1 MDNAQGKKIY
11 YGIVLDNA
19 QLRQDAEQSKNIF
32 RGIGDAS
39 TASASRIDSAY
50 KSVSGTL
57 MKLGA
62 AVSAVEL
69 AKGIYN
75 FADRFERSMAE
86 VTTISETVTNDL
98 GKFKQEIIEMSTEI
112 PVPADEAAKALYQI
126 VSAGHDGAA
135 GLEVLRVSA
144 KAAVGGVTETVTAA
158 DAITSILNAY
168 KKGAGEAENISDQL
182 FTTVRLG
189 KTTMGELG
197 HSISQA
203 IPIAA
208 SFGIE
213 SEQVLAAIATLT
225 KSGTPTAQA
234 VTQVRA
240 AVKAASEQ
248 LGDGYFK
255 THTFQ
260 QGLQEIAKKAG
271 GSEAKLRALVPEIE
285 AMNGILGLTGINA
298 KTAASDLE
306 ELMNSA
312 GATEAAFQKMA
323 SETSSQLTILKN
335 NVLAEF
341 SELGESMVEN
351 VGKVA
356 AALNEA
362 FDTGKIDEMLSV
374 LGTLIAMYGTY
385 KATLIATAAI
395 RESVETVKHT
405 EEAAELYKLLAAEQ
419 QAQISK
425 KGLAKTSAEYYA
437 MVKAETAASVQAA
450 QSALT
455 KARADVTA
463 SNQAVAARRAEYIA
477 AKQLEAQ
484 RLTELT
490 AISTTGTAKQTE
502 AAQRKLAA
510 AETQRESAAIAFQS
524 ATRDFN
530 TKKTAV
536 ETAAR
541 TANTTATAVNTAAQT
556 ANATATGFLTVAK
569 TRLAAVAA
577 RLNAVIMANPYA
589 LAAAAA
595 VAFGYGLYKLITY
608 QTEAE
613 KAQKRFNE
621 ATEEFEKSSTSE
633 IAVLNIMFSR
643 LNKAKEGTDEYRAAK
658 EAIQKKYGDY
668 LSKMG
673 DEVRLLKDTTL
684 AQKELTTAILETARA
699 RAQEKFIQQE
709 SDAASEKQVAALR
722 QIREKLIKEKG
733 ENVGEAIYGQ
743 IKSMLV
749 AYQNDPQDRDGK
761 KYTEYV
767 KLLREN
773 GLGDDIGYGRLFT
786 SAYGEYVNSVQ
797 RLLKAQQDAD
807 AYFGAPQSNEEDQT
821 TFDATTTSLQQLMTR
836 LPKVREELAAL
847 KNAEKPDAAAIAAKE
862 QEIKQIKDQTE
873 ARERELSVIKDVKAQ
888 IEALQKQQLDYGKDD
903 EEYKSLEARIKYLK
917 TKLPLTDGQ
926 IGKTVSR
933 QSKYDEQI
941 RQEAIQ
947 RQRAEEDLEFS
958 VQQARIDAMKD
969 GIDKVLAQN
978 ELNHKRELS
987 DIERQKQDLLKAIQ
1001 DQERTIWEAKNPD
1014 WEKKGLKFTP
1024 KTTELPQDVT
1034 ELFMAMT
1041 TASNAKSVKTNQQ
1054 ALDDMLADFLTYE
1067 QSRTKITEEYE
1078 KKRKALYEA
1087 DGKTLKKG
1095 VTQGNVDELNRNETE
1110 ALTAVDEQFAQREET
1125 YQAWMNAIGNMTLR
1139 QLQQILQQAEQELE
1153 ALEKSGTADDK
1164 QLSVARSKVTA
1175 ARKKVKQANAENEV
1189 SPGKRSIKEWED
1201 LYKTLQEAEREF
1213 ESIGDAVGGAAG
1225 EIIGTAGTVLTSTL
1239 SMINGIVTLTTA
1251 STTGMQTAALASATA
1266 IQTVEKASVILTII
1280 SAALS
1285 IATAIIGLFNNDEK
1299 YQEEIEKLQ
1308 GRIDQLQWEL
1318 DNADVVRLQNNT
1330 ENALGRVKRIYNE
1343 TAQEVLS
1350 LHATTNRYASM
1361 MYQFF
1366 GQAIYKSE
1374 ILRKSTE
1381 KLAVE
1386 YANIKYSADKALGSA
1401 KYDEAKDKLRNIAE
1415 QQLLIQEQIKKEDAK
1430 KKTDHGKIVDW
1441 ERQIQE
1447 LGAEAVAII
1456 NDLVEDII
1464 GGSAADIAKELGDA
1478 FIDAFQAGE
1487 DAAEAW
1493 RDKVNEVVADVIRR
1507 MLIQRFLEEPLGDV
1521 FDKYKEKWFKEGNF
1535 AGIDEII
1542 ASMGGFASDLN
1553 SVGDDFKEIWD
1564 NLPDSVKNMFT
1575 ITGDATREA
1584 SEKGIATA
1592 SQESVD
1598 ELNGRATAMQ
1608 GHTYSIMESAKLLVA
1623 NSSLI
1628 LMHLAGIETNTKQL
1642 ARLEHIESDMSSI
1655 KSTVSDMALKGL
1667 KMKK

>member
-50 KSVSGTL
+50 KSVSGSL

-86 VTTISETVTNDL
+86 VTTISETVTNNL
-98 GKFKQEIIEMSTEI
+98 GKCKQEIIEMSTEI

-260 QGLQEIAKKAG
+260 QGLQEIANKAG

-298 KTAASDLE
+298 QTAASDLD

-312 GATEAAFQKMA
+312 GATETAFQKMVK
-323 SETSSQLTILKN
+323 ETGAQLTLLKN
-335 NVLAEF
+335 NALAEF

-362 FDTGKIDEMLSV
+362 FDTGKIDKLLSV
-374 LGTLIAMYGTY
+374 LGSLIAMYGTY
-385 KATLIATAAI
+385 KATLIAISAI
-395 RESVETVKHT
+395 ERV
-405 EEAAELYKLLAAEQ
+405 ALLAKQVREYVQMAR
-419 QAQISK
+419 AL
-425 KGLAKTSAEYYA
+425 GLA
-437 MVKAETAASVQAA
+437 TANQIAFNRAS
-450 QSALT
+450 LMNPY
-455 KARADVTA
+455 TA
-463 SNQAVAARRAEYIA
+463 IAGAIA
-477 AKQLEAQ
+477 AVVGGLVLYSMRTTDAERASKALGI
-484 RLTELT
+484 
-490 AISTTGTAKQTE
+490 AIDE
-502 AAQRKLAA
+502 
-510 AETQRESAAIAFQS
+510 ET
-524 ATRDFN
+524 
-530 TKKTAV
+530 
-536 ETAAR
+536 
-541 TANTTATAVNTAAQT
+541 
-556 ANATATGFLTVAK
+556 
-569 TRLAAVAA
+569 
-577 RLNAVIMANPYA
+577 
-589 LAAAAA
+589 
-595 VAFGYGLYKLITY
+595 
-608 QTEAE
+608 
-613 KAQKRFNE
+613 
-621 ATEEFEKSSTSE
+621 
-633 IAVLNIMFSR
+633 SR
-643 LNKAKEGTDEYRAAK
+643 LDKAYEAINKAKEGSEERKVAIDNFNRDYGRYLDNLLSEKSAIDEVAAAYDKAKTAVVDYAIEKARESYMSEPMADAEKAKSGLRNSASKWIDKLGDAGKSGAFMADIDELIRRIEGGEVFSEGAMYQVLEKAFAKQAGFKDNSYHGVKTKEFALEFQREAENLQTAAK
-658 EAIQKKYGDY
+658 EFKAFSEAYREATVTTVTQTETSTSEIKTYAGQVKETAETIKRLRSELADLRAGKGDVPDPAAAIIAK
-668 LSKMG
+668 
-673 DEVRLLKDTTL
+673 E
-684 AQKELTTAILETARA
+684 KELKEARA
-699 RAQEKFIQQE
+699 RYKTLLDGDSDE
-709 SDAASEKQVAALR
+709 S
-722 QIREKLIKEKG
+722 
-733 ENVGEAIYGQ
+733 
-743 IKSMLV
+743 
-749 AYQNDPQDRDGK
+749 
-761 KYTEYV
+761 
-767 KLLREN
+767 
-773 GLGDDIGYGRLFT
+773 
-786 SAYGEYVNSVQ
+786 
-797 RLLKAQQDAD
+797 
-807 AYFGAPQSNEEDQT
+807 
-821 TFDATTTSLQQLMTR
+821 
-836 LPKVREELAAL
+836 
-847 KNAEKPDAAAIAAKE
+847 
-862 QEIKQIKDQTE
+862 
-873 ARERELSVIKDVKAQ
+873 
-888 IEALQKQQLDYGKDD
+888 
-903 EEYKSLEARIKYLK
+903 
-917 TKLPLTDGQ
+917 
-926 IGKTVSR
+926 GKTIVR

-941 RQEAIQ
+941 HQEAIQ

-978 ELNHKRELS
+978 ELNHKRELL

-1014 WEKKGLKFTP
+1014 WEKNGLRFTP
-1024 KTTELPQDVT
+1024 KTTELPQDVI
-1034 ELFMAMT
+1034 ELFTAMT

-1067 QSRTKITEEYE
+1067 QSRTKITEEYD

-1110 ALTAVDEQFAQREET
+1110 ALNAVDEQFAQREET
-1125 YQAWMNAIGNMTLR
+1125 YQAWMNAIGNMTLQ
-1139 QLQQILQQAEQELE
+1139 QLQQILQQAEQELA
-1153 ALEKSGTADDK
+1153 ALEKLGSADDK
-1164 QLSVARSKVTA
+1164 QLSVARAKVTTA
-1175 ARKKVKQANAENEV
+1175 SKKVKQANAENEV

-1213 ESIGDAVGGAAG
+1213 ESIGDTVDGVAG
-1225 EIIGTAGTVLTSTL
+1225 EIIGTAGTIMASSL
-1239 SMINGIVTLTTA
+1239 SMISSIAQLANWTVISTQMTA
-1251 STTGMQTAALASATA
+1251 QGASKA

-1280 SAALS
+1280 SAAMS

-1330 ENALGRVKRIYNE
+1330 ENALGRVKRIYAE
-1343 TAQEVLS
+1343 TTQEVLK
-1350 LHATTNRYASM
+1350 LHASTNRYASM

-1386 YANIKYSADKALGSA
+1386 YANIKYSADKALGSV

-1456 NDLVEDII
+1456 NELVEDII

-1507 MLIQRFLEEPLGDV
+1507 MLVQRFLEEPLGDV
-1521 FDKYKEKWFKEGNF
+1521 FDKYKEKWFKDGNF

-1584 SEKGIATA
+1584 SEKGIASA

-1623 NSSLI
+1623 NCSLI

-1642 ARLEHIESDMSSI
+1642 ARLEHIESDIASV
-1655 KSTVSDMALKGL
+1655 KSTVSDIALKGL

>member
-86 VTTISETVTNDL
+86 VTTISETVTNNL

-260 QGLQEIAKKAG
+260 QGLQEIATKAG

-285 AMNGILGLTGINA
+285 ALNGILGLTGINA
-298 KTAASDLE
+298 QTAASDLD

-312 GATEAAFQKMA
+312 GATETAFQKMVR
-323 SETSSQLTILKN
+323 ETSYQLTILKN
-335 NVLAEF
+335 NALAEF

-362 FDTGKIDEMLSV
+362 FDTGKIDKLLSV
-374 LGTLIAMYGTY
+374 LGSLIAMYGTY
-385 KATLIATAAI
+385 KATLIAISAI
-395 RESVETVKHT
+395 ERV
-405 EEAAELYKLLAAEQ
+405 ALLAKQVRKYVQMAR
-419 QAQISK
+419 AL
-425 KGLAKTSAEYYA
+425 GLARANQIAFNRAALMNPY
-437 MVKAETAASVQAA
+437 TAIAGA
-450 QSALT
+450 
-455 KARADVTA
+455 
-463 SNQAVAARRAEYIA
+463 IA
-477 AKQLEAQ
+477 AVVGGLVLYSTRTSDAERASKSLG
-484 RLTELT
+484 T
-490 AISTTGTAKQTE
+490 AIDE
-502 AAQRKLAA
+502 
-510 AETQRESAAIAFQS
+510 ET
-524 ATRDFN
+524 
-530 TKKTAV
+530 
-536 ETAAR
+536 
-541 TANTTATAVNTAAQT
+541 
-556 ANATATGFLTVAK
+556 
-569 TRLAAVAA
+569 
-577 RLNAVIMANPYA
+577 
-589 LAAAAA
+589 
-595 VAFGYGLYKLITY
+595 
-608 QTEAE
+608 
-613 KAQKRFNE
+613 
-621 ATEEFEKSSTSE
+621 
-633 IAVLNIMFSR
+633 SR
-643 LNKAKEGTDEYRAAK
+643 LDKAYDAIHKAKEGTEERKTAIDNFNRDYGGYLDNLLTEKSALEEVAAAYDKAKTAVVDYAIEKARESYMSEPIADAEKAKSGLRNSASKWIDKLGDAGKSGAFIANIDELIRRIEDGEVFSEGAIYQTLENAFTKQAGFKDNSFHGVKAKEFALEFQREARNLQTAAK
-658 EAIQKKYGDY
+658 EFEAFSEAYRNATETTVSQTETTTTKVKTYADQVRETAETIKRLRGELADLRAGKGNYPDPAAAIIAK
-668 LSKMG
+668 
-673 DEVRLLKDTTL
+673 E
-684 AQKELTTAILETARA
+684 KELQEARA
-699 RAQEKFIQQE
+699 RYKTLLYGDSEE
-709 SDAASEKQVAALR
+709 S
-722 QIREKLIKEKG
+722 
-733 ENVGEAIYGQ
+733 
-743 IKSMLV
+743 
-749 AYQNDPQDRDGK
+749 
-761 KYTEYV
+761 
-767 KLLREN
+767 
-773 GLGDDIGYGRLFT
+773 
-786 SAYGEYVNSVQ
+786 
-797 RLLKAQQDAD
+797 
-807 AYFGAPQSNEEDQT
+807 
-821 TFDATTTSLQQLMTR
+821 
-836 LPKVREELAAL
+836 
-847 KNAEKPDAAAIAAKE
+847 
-862 QEIKQIKDQTE
+862 
-873 ARERELSVIKDVKAQ
+873 
-888 IEALQKQQLDYGKDD
+888 
-903 EEYKSLEARIKYLK
+903 
-917 TKLPLTDGQ
+917 
-926 IGKTVSR
+926 GKTFVR
-933 QSKYDEQI
+933 QSRYDEQI

-958 VQQARIDAMKD
+958 VQQARIDAMQD

-1014 WEKKGLKFTP
+1014 REKKGLKFTP
-1024 KTTELPQDVT
+1024 KTTELPQDVM
-1034 ELFMAMT
+1034 ELFAAMT
-1041 TASNAKSVKTNQQ
+1041 TASNARSVKTNQQ
-1054 ALDDMLADFLTYE
+1054 ALDDMLSNFLTYE

-1078 KKRKALYEA
+1078 RKRKALYEA
-1087 DGKTLKKG
+1087 DGKTLRKG
-1095 VTQGNVDELNRNETE
+1095 MTQGNVEELNRNETE
-1110 ALTAVDEQFAQREET
+1110 ALNAVDEQFAQCEET
-1125 YQAWMNAIGNMTLR
+1125 YQAWMNQIANMTLEG
-1139 QLQQILQQAEQELE
+1139 LEDALTQAKAALAE
-1153 ALEKSGTADDK
+1153 AEKSGVKGSKLAAAKAKVNTAE
-1164 QLSVARSKVTA
+1164 
-1175 ARKKVKQANAENEV
+1175 KKVAKARAENDV
-1189 SPGKRSIKEWED
+1189 SPNKRSIKEWED

-1213 ESIGDAVGGAAG
+1213 ESIGDTVDGVAG
-1225 EIIGTAGTVLTSTL
+1225 EIIETAGSIMTSSL
-1239 SMINGIVTLTTA
+1239 SMISSIAQLANWTVISTQMTA
-1251 STTGMQTAALASATA
+1251 QGASKA
-1266 IQTVEKASVILTII
+1266 IQTVEKASVILTVI
-1280 SAALS
+1280 AAAMS
-1285 IATAIIGLFNNDEK
+1285 IATTIIGLFNNDDK

-1330 ENALGRVKRIYNE
+1330 ENALDRVKRIYAE
-1343 TAQEVLS
+1343 TTQEVLK
-1350 LHATTNRYASM
+1350 LHATTNRYANM

-1374 ILRKSTE
+1374 ILQKSAE
-1381 KLAVE
+1381 KLAVA
-1386 YANIKYSADKALGSA
+1386 YANIEYSANKALGSA
-1401 KYDEAKDKLRNIAE
+1401 KYDEAKNQLRNIAE
-1415 QQLLIQEQIKKEDAK
+1415 QQLLLQEQIKKEDAK
-1430 KKTDHGKIVDW
+1430 KKTDHGKIEDW
-1441 ERQIQE
+1441 KHQIEE
-1447 LGAEAVAII
+1447 LGNEAANII
-1456 NDLVEDII
+1456 NDLVEDIV
-1464 GGSAADIAKELGDA
+1464 GGSATDTAKELGDA

-1493 RDKVNEVVADVIRR
+1493 KNKVNDVVADVIRR

-1521 FDKYKEKWFKEGNF
+1521 FDKYKEKWFKDGNF

-1542 ASMGGFASDLN
+1542 ASMGGFANDLN
-1553 SVGDDFKEIWD
+1553 SVGDDFKKIWD

-1575 ITGDATREA
+1575 ITEDATRQA

-1598 ELNGRATAMQ
+1598 ELNGRATAIQ

-1623 NSSLI
+1623 NCSLI

>member
-39 TASASRIDSAY
+39 TASASRIDNAY

-57 MKLGA
+57 VKLGA

-86 VTTISETVTNDL
+86 VTTISETVTNNL

-135 GLEVLRVSA
+135 GMEVLRVSA

-260 QGLQEIAKKAG
+260 QGLQEIATKAG

-298 KTAASDLE
+298 KTAASDLD
-306 ELMNSA
+306 ELMHSA
-312 GATEAAFQKMA
+312 GATETAFQKMA
-323 SETSSQLTILKN
+323 RETSYQLTILKN
-335 NVLAEF
+335 NALAEF

-351 VGKVA
+351 VGKVV

-362 FDTGKIDEMLSV
+362 FDTGKIDKLMRV
-374 LGTLIAMYGTY
+374 LGSLIAMYGTY
-385 KATLIATAAI
+385 KATLIAISAI
-395 RESVETVKHT
+395 ERV
-405 EEAAELYKLLAAEQ
+405 ALLAKQVREYVQMAR
-419 QAQISK
+419 AL
-425 KGLAKTSAEYYA
+425 GLA
-437 MVKAETAASVQAA
+437 TANQIAFN
-450 QSALT
+450 
-455 KARADVTA
+455 RATLL
-463 SNQAVAARRAEYIA
+463 NPYVAA
-477 AKQLEAQ
+477 
-484 RLTELT
+484 
-490 AISTTGTAKQTE
+490 
-502 AAQRKLAA
+502 
-510 AETQRESAAIAFQS
+510 
-524 ATRDFN
+524 
-530 TKKTAV
+530 
-536 ETAAR
+536 
-541 TANTTATAVNTAAQT
+541 
-556 ANATATGFLTVAK
+556 
-569 TRLAAVAA
+569 
-577 RLNAVIMANPYA
+577 
-589 LAAAAA
+589 
-595 VAFGYGLYKLITY
+595 
-608 QTEAE
+608 
-613 KAQKRFNE
+613 
-621 ATEEFEKSSTSE
+621 
-633 IAVLNIMFSR
+633 
-643 LNKAKEGTDEYRAAK
+643 
-658 EAIQKKYGDY
+658 
-668 LSKMG
+668 
-673 DEVRLLKDTTL
+673 
-684 AQKELTTAILETARA
+684 
-699 RAQEKFIQQE
+699 
-709 SDAASEKQVAALR
+709 
-722 QIREKLIKEKG
+722 
-733 ENVGEAIYGQ
+733 
-743 IKSMLV
+743 
-749 AYQNDPQDRDGK
+749 
-761 KYTEYV
+761 
-767 KLLREN
+767 
-773 GLGDDIGYGRLFT
+773 
-786 SAYGEYVNSVQ
+786 
-797 RLLKAQQDAD
+797 
-807 AYFGAPQSNEEDQT
+807 
-821 TFDATTTSLQQLMTR
+821 
-836 LPKVREELAAL
+836 
-847 KNAEKPDAAAIAAKE
+847 AAAIAAVVGGLVLYCSSADKATQAAAELNKNIDEETQKLDEAYGAIIKAKQGTDDRRTAIEQFNSEYGKYLSNLVDEKSSIDDLIIAYKE
-862 QEIKQIKDQTE
+862 AKQAMIDLQIEKARSTYLEEPIEDLTKKTKKFYKQLGDWTKELSTPEQQARFTAYVDQMLEDIKNGGYFNVDKVYDAFRAAQAKQSYPSVDAWKKASRGGQESFGMSNIDIIDLVGGWDVNDIDFLGKDIQRLQGVLNNAESDFERFSATYKEVLNPQSSDSGAGPDNKPLTSIKTEVKETAALIAELKQQIADLRSGKVTPANGSVATAIEAKAKELKEAE
-873 ARERELSVIKDVKAQ
+873 ARYKL
-888 IEALQKQQLDYGKDD
+888 LLGMDD
-903 EEYKSLEARIKYLK
+903 
-917 TKLPLTDGQ
+917 
-926 IGKTVSR
+926 GKTVSR
-933 QSKYDEQI
+933 QTKYDEQI

-978 ELNHKRELS
+978 ELNHKRELL

-1024 KTTELPQDVT
+1024 KTTELPQDVM
-1034 ELFMAMT
+1034 ELFTAMT

-1110 ALTAVDEQFAQREET
+1110 ALNAVDEQFAQREET
-1125 YQAWMNAIGNMTLR
+1125 YQAWMNQIANMTLEG
-1139 QLQQILQQAEQELE
+1139 LEDALAQAKA
-1153 ALEKSGTADDK
+1153 ALADAEKSGVKGSKLAAAK
-1164 QLSVARSKVTA
+1164 AKVNSAEKKVTK
-1175 ARKKVKQANAENEV
+1175 ARAENDV
-1189 SPGKRSIKEWED
+1189 APNKRSIKEWED

-1213 ESIGDAVGGAAG
+1213 ESIGDTVDGVAG
-1225 EIIGTAGTVLTSTL
+1225 EIIETAGTIMTSSL
-1239 SMINGIVTLTTA
+1239 SMISSIAQLANWTVISTQMTA
-1251 STTGMQTAALASATA
+1251 QGASKA
-1266 IQTVEKASVILTII
+1266 IQTVEKASVILTVI
-1280 SAALS
+1280 SAAMS
-1285 IATAIIGLFNNDEK
+1285 IATAIIGLFNNDQK

-1318 DNADVVRLQNNT
+1318 DNADMVRLQANT
-1330 ENALGRVKRIYNE
+1330 ENALKRVKRIYAE
-1343 TAQEVLS
+1343 TVQEVLK
-1350 LHATTNRYASM
+1350 LHATTNRYANV

-1366 GQAIYKSE
+1366 GKAIYQSE
-1374 ILRKSTE
+1374 ILQKSAE
-1381 KLAVE
+1381 KLAIA
-1386 YANIKYSADKALGSA
+1386 YANIAYTADKALGE
-1401 KYDEAKDKLRNIAE
+1401 KKFDNAKDQLKNIAE
-1415 QQLLIQEQIKKEDAK
+1415 QQLLLQEQIKKEDAK
-1430 KKTDHGKIVDW
+1430 KKTDHGKIKDW

-1447 LGAEAVAII
+1447 LGEEANKII
-1456 NDLVEDII
+1456 NEIVEEII
-1464 GGSAADIAKELGDA
+1464 GGSAADLAKELGDA

-1493 RDKVNEVVADVIRR
+1493 RDKVNEIVADVIRR
-1507 MLIQRFLEEPLGDV
+1507 MLVSKFLEEPLGEI
-1521 FDKYKEKWFKEGNF
+1521 FDKYKAKWYKDGGF

-1553 SVGDDFKEIWD
+1553 SVGNDFKEIWD

-1575 ITGDATREA
+1575 VTGDATREA

-1598 ELNGRATAMQ
+1598 DLNGRATAMQ

-1642 ARLEHIESDMSSI
+1642 ARLEHIEDDM
-1655 KSTVSDMALKGL
+1655 KAVKTTVNDIALKGL
-1667 KMKK
+1667 KLKK

>member
-86 VTTISETVTNDL
+86 VTTISETVTNNL

-135 GLEVLRVSA
+135 GMEVLRVSA

-158 DAITSILNAY
+158 DAITSVLNAY
-168 KKGAGEAENISDQL
+168 KKDAGEAEHISDQL

-260 QGLQEIAKKAG
+260 QGLQEIANKAG

-298 KTAASDLE
+298 KTAASDLD

-335 NVLAEF
+335 NVLVEF

-362 FDTGKIDEMLSV
+362 FDTGKIDKLLRV
-374 LGTLIAMYGTY
+374 LGSLIAMYGTY
-385 KATLIATAAI
+385 KATLIAISAI
-395 RESVETVKHT
+395 ER
-405 EEAAELYKLLAAEQ
+405 
-419 QAQISK
+419 
-425 KGLAKTSAEYYA
+425 
-437 MVKAETAASVQAA
+437 
-450 QSALT
+450 
-455 KARADVTA
+455 
-463 SNQAVAARRAEYIA
+463 
-477 AKQLEAQ
+477 
-484 RLTELT
+484 
-490 AISTTGTAKQTE
+490 
-502 AAQRKLAA
+502 
-510 AETQRESAAIAFQS
+510 
-524 ATRDFN
+524 
-530 TKKTAV
+530 
-536 ETAAR
+536 
-541 TANTTATAVNTAAQT
+541 
-556 ANATATGFLTVAK
+556 
-569 TRLAAVAA
+569 AA
-577 RLNAVIMANPYA
+577 RLAKQVREYVQMARALGLATANQIAFNRAALMNPYTA
-589 LAAAAA
+589 IAGAIAA
-595 VAFGYGLYKLITY
+595 VVGGLVLYSTR
-608 QTEAE
+608 TSDAE
-613 KAQKRFNE
+613 RASKSLGTAID
-621 ATEEFEKSSTSE
+621 EET
-633 IAVLNIMFSR
+633 SR
-643 LNKAKEGTDEYRAAK
+643 LDKAYDAIHKAKEGTEERKTAIDNFNRDYGRYLDNLLTEKTALEEVAAAYDKAKTAVVDYAIEKARESYMTEPMADAEKAKAALRNSASKWIDKLDDAGKSGAFMADLDELIRRIENGEVFSEGAMYQALENAFAKQAGFKDNSYHGVKTKEYALEFQREAKNLQTAAK
-658 EAIQKKYGDY
+658 EFEAFSEAYRKAT
-668 LSKMG
+668 
-673 DEVRLLKDTTL
+673 VTTVT
-684 AQKELTTAILETARA
+684 QTKTSTTEIKTYAGQVKETAETIKR
-699 RAQEKFIQQE
+699 
-709 SDAASEKQVAALR
+709 LR
-722 QIREKLIKEKG
+722 
-733 ENVGEAIYGQ
+733 N
-743 IKSMLV
+743 
-749 AYQNDPQDRDGK
+749 
-761 KYTEYV
+761 
-767 KLLREN
+767 
-773 GLGDDIGYGRLFT
+773 
-786 SAYGEYVNSVQ
+786 
-797 RLLKAQQDAD
+797 
-807 AYFGAPQSNEEDQT
+807 
-821 TFDATTTSLQQLMTR
+821 
-836 LPKVREELAAL
+836 ELADLRAGKGDVL
-847 KNAEKPDAAAIAAKE
+847 DPAAAIIAKE
-862 QEIKQIKDQTE
+862 KELKE
-873 ARERELSVIKDVKAQ
+873 AQ
-888 IEALQKQQLDYGKDD
+888 ALYKTLLYGDND
-903 EEYKSLEARIKYLK
+903 
-917 TKLPLTDGQ
+917 
-926 IGKTVSR
+926 GKTVSR
-933 QSKYDEQI
+933 QAKYEEQI

-958 VQQARIDAMKD
+958 VQQARIDAMQD
-969 GIDKVLAQN
+969 GIEKVLAQN
-978 ELNHKRELS
+978 DLNHKRELS

-1014 WEKKGLKFTP
+1014 WGKKGLKFTP
-1024 KTTELPQDVT
+1024 KTTELPQDVM
-1034 ELFMAMT
+1034 ELFTAMT

-1095 VTQGNVDELNRNETE
+1095 VTQGNVDELDRNETE
-1110 ALTAVDEQFAQREET
+1110 ALNAVDEQFAQREET
-1125 YQAWMNAIGNMTLR
+1125 YQAWMNQIANMTLEG
-1139 QLQQILQQAEQELE
+1139 LENALAQAKAALAE
-1153 ALEKSGTADDK
+1153 AEKSGVKGSKLAAAKAKVNTAEK
-1164 QLSVARSKVTA
+1164 KVTK
-1175 ARKKVKQANAENEV
+1175 ARAENDV
-1189 SPGKRSIKEWED
+1189 SPNKRSIKEWED

-1213 ESIGDAVGGAAG
+1213 ESIGDTVDGVAG
-1225 EIIGTAGTVLTSTL
+1225 EIIETAGSIMASSL
-1239 SMINGIVTLTTA
+1239 SMISSIAQLANWTIISTQMTA
-1251 STTGMQTAALASATA
+1251 QGASKA
-1266 IQTVEKASVILTII
+1266 IQTVEKASVILTVI
-1280 SAALS
+1280 SAAMS
-1285 IATAIIGLFNNDEK
+1285 IATTIIRLFNNDDR

-1361 MYQFF
+1361 IYQFF
-1366 GQAIYKSE
+1366 GQAIYQSE
-1374 ILRKSTE
+1374 ILQKSVE
-1381 KLAVE
+1381 KLAVA
-1386 YANIKYSADKALGSA
+1386 YANIEYSANKALGSA
-1401 KYDEAKDKLRNIAE
+1401 KYDEAKENLKNIAE

-1430 KKTDHGKIVDW
+1430 KKTDHGKIEDW
-1441 ERQIQE
+1441 KHQIEE
-1447 LGAEAVAII
+1447 LGNEAANII
-1456 NDLVEDII
+1456 NDLVEDIV
-1464 GGSAADIAKELGDA
+1464 GGSAADIAQELGDA

-1493 RDKVNEVVADVIRR
+1493 GDKVNDIVSDIVKR
-1507 MLIQRFLEEPLGDV
+1507 MLVQEFLEKPLGKLFED
-1521 FDKYKEKWFKEGNF
+1521 YKNKWFDDGTFLGFGAVN
-1535 AGIDEII
+1535 D
-1542 ASMGGFASDLN
+1542 SMVGFASELN
-1553 SVGDDFKEIWD
+1553 ALISEFQGGMDG
-1564 NLPDSVKNMFT
+1564 LPDELKNLLLSNADT
-1575 ITGDATREA
+1575 TREA

-1598 ELNGRATAMQ
+1598 ELNGRATAIQ

-1623 NSSLI
+1623 NCSLI

-1642 ARLEHIESDMSSI
+1642 ARLEHIEDDM
-1655 KSTVSDMALKGL
+1655 KAVKTTVIDIVLKGL
-1667 KMKK
+1667 KLKK

>member
-39 TASASRIDSAY
+39 AASASRIDSAY

-57 MKLGA
+57 VKLGA

-86 VTTISETVTNDL
+86 VTTISETVTDNL
-98 GKFKQEIIEMSTEI
+98 GQFKQEIIEMSTEI

-158 DAITSILNAY
+158 DAITSVLNAY
-168 KKGAGEAENISDQL
+168 KKGAGEAEHISDQL

-260 QGLQEIAKKAG
+260 QGLQEIATKAG

-298 KTAASDLE
+298 KTAASDLD
-306 ELMNSA
+306 ELMHSA
-312 GATEAAFQKMA
+312 GATETAFQKMVR
-323 SETSSQLTILKN
+323 ETSSQLTILKN
-335 NVLAEF
+335 NALAEF
-341 SELGESMVEN
+341 SELGESMVDN

-362 FDTGKIDEMLSV
+362 FDTGKIDKLMRV
-374 LGTLIAMYGTY
+374 LGSLIAMYGTY
-385 KATLIATAAI
+385 KATLIAISAIERAALLAKQVREYVQMARALGLATANQIAFNRAALMNPYTAI
-395 RESVETVKHT
+395 AGAIAAVVGGLVLFSTSTKEAEENMIGIARANKRASEEYDSQADKVKSLTDILHDGNAAYESRKKALKDLQDIIPGYNAQLTTEGQIINDNTTAIKDYLT
-405 EEAAELYKLLAAEQ
+405 QLEKQIRLKAAQEELEEAYREKRKLE
-419 QAQISK
+419 
-425 KGLAKTSAEYYA
+425 
-437 MVKAETAASVQAA
+437 
-450 QSALT
+450 
-455 KARADVTA
+455 
-463 SNQAVAARRAEYIA
+463 
-477 AKQLEAQ
+477 KQLKSEQ
-484 RLTELT
+484 DELT
-490 AISTTGTAKQTE
+490 AAQQYNSLVARPAIQSKIGTSGMQ
-502 AAQRKLAA
+502 
-510 AETQRESAAIAFQS
+510 AIAAGAGS
-524 ATRDFN
+524 GVMKD
-530 TKKTAV
+530 TAGIQY
-536 ETAAR
+536 R
-541 TANTTATAVNTAAQT
+541 ISQT
-556 ANATATGFLTVAK
+556 QESIKSVTDAITD
-569 TRLAAVAA
+569 
-577 RLNAVIMANPYA
+577 LN
-589 LAAAAA
+589 
-595 VAFGYGLYKLITY
+595 
-608 QTEAE
+608 
-613 KAQKRFNE
+613 
-621 ATEEFEKSSTSE
+621 SE
-633 IAVLNIMFSR
+633 I
-643 LNKAKEGTDEYRAAK
+643 
-658 EAIQKKYGDY
+658 
-668 LSKMG
+668 
-673 DEVRLLKDTTL
+673 
-684 AQKELTTAILETARA
+684 
-699 RAQEKFIQQE
+699 
-709 SDAASEKQVAALR
+709 
-722 QIREKLIKEKG
+722 
-733 ENVGEAIYGQ
+733 
-743 IKSMLV
+743 
-749 AYQNDPQDRDGK
+749 
-761 KYTEYV
+761 
-767 KLLREN
+767 
-773 GLGDDIGYGRLFT
+773 
-786 SAYGEYVNSVQ
+786 
-797 RLLKAQQDAD
+797 
-807 AYFGAPQSNEEDQT
+807 
-821 TFDATTTSLQQLMTR
+821 TTTSIAVDDASDKTAGNTTTTKTYAAQVKETAETIKR
-836 LPKVREELAAL
+836 LRSELADLRAG
-847 KNAEKPDAAAIAAKE
+847 KGNAPDPAAAIIAKE
-862 QEIKQIKDQTE
+862 KELKE
-873 ARERELSVIKDVKAQ
+873 AQARYKTL
-888 IEALQKQQLDYGKDD
+888 LYGDN
-903 EEYKSLEARIKYLK
+903 
-917 TKLPLTDGQ
+917 DG
-926 IGKTVSR
+926 KPVSR
-933 QSKYDEQI
+933 QSKYEEQI

-978 ELNHKRELS
+978 ELNHKREIS

-1024 KTTELPQDVT
+1024 KTTELPQDVM
-1034 ELFMAMT
+1034 ELFTAMT

-1054 ALDDMLADFLTYE
+1054 ALEEMLADFLTYE
-1067 QSRTKITEEYE
+1067 QSRTKITDEYD

-1110 ALTAVDEQFAQREET
+1110 ALNAVDEQFAQREET
-1125 YQAWMNAIGNMTLR
+1125 YQAWMNQIANMTLEG
-1139 QLQQILQQAEQELE
+1139 LEDALVQAKAALAE
-1153 ALEKSGTADDK
+1153 AEKSGVGGSKLAAAKAKVNTAEK
-1164 QLSVARSKVTA
+1164 KVTK
-1175 ARKKVKQANAENEV
+1175 ARAENDV
-1189 SPGKRSIKEWED
+1189 SPDKRSIKEWED

-1213 ESIGDAVGGAAG
+1213 ESIGDTVDGVAG
-1225 EIIGTAGTVLTSTL
+1225 EIIETAGTIMASSL
-1239 SMINGIVTLTTA
+1239 SMISSIAQLANWTVISTQMTA
-1251 STTGMQTAALASATA
+1251 QGASKA
-1266 IQTVEKASVILTII
+1266 IQTVEKASVILTVI
-1280 SAALS
+1280 SAAMS
-1285 IATAIIGLFNNDEK
+1285 IATTIIGLFNNDDK

-1318 DNADVVRLQNNT
+1318 DNADVVRLQANT
-1330 ENALGRVKRIYNE
+1330 ENALNRVKRVYAE
-1343 TAQEVLS
+1343 TTQEVLK
-1350 LHATTNRYASM
+1350 LHATTNRYASV

-1366 GQAIYKSE
+1366 GRAIYQSE
-1374 ILRKSTE
+1374 ILRKSVE

-1401 KYDEAKDKLRNIAE
+1401 KYDEAKEKLRNIAE
-1415 QQLLIQEQIKKEDAK
+1415 QQLLLQEQIKKEDAK
-1430 KKTDHGKIVDW
+1430 KKTDHGKIADW

-1456 NDLVEDII
+1456 NELVEDII

-1493 RDKVNEVVADVIRR
+1493 RDKVNEIVADVIRR
-1507 MLIQRFLEEPLGDV
+1507 MLIQRFLEEPLGAI
-1521 FDKYKEKWFKEGNF
+1521 FDKYKEKWFKDGSF
-1535 AGIDEII
+1535 VGIDEII
-1542 ASMGGFASDLN
+1542 ASMGGFANDLN
-1553 SVGDDFKEIWD
+1553 AVGQDFQEIWD

-1598 ELNGRATAMQ
+1598 ELNGRATAIQ

-1623 NSSLI
+1623 NCSLI

-1642 ARLEHIESDMSSI
+1642 ARLEHIEDDM
-1655 KSTVSDMALKGL
+1655 KAVKTTVNDIALKGL
-1667 KMKK
+1667 KLKK

>member
-39 TASASRIDSAY
+39 TASASRIDNAY

-57 MKLGA
+57 VKLGA

-86 VTTISETVTNDL
+86 VTTISETVTNNL

-112 PVPADEAAKALYQI
+112 PVPANEAAKALYQI

-135 GLEVLRVSA
+135 GMEVLRVSA

-234 VTQVRA
+234 VTQVRSA
-240 AVKAASEQ
+240 IKAASEQ

-260 QGLQEIAKKAG
+260 QGLQEIANKAG

-298 KTAASDLE
+298 KTAASDLD
-306 ELMNSA
+306 ELSNSA
-312 GATEAAFQKMA
+312 GATETAFQKMA

-335 NVLAEF
+335 NALAEF

-362 FDTGKIDEMLSV
+362 FDTGKIDKLLSV
-374 LGTLIAMYGTY
+374 LGSLIAMYGTY
-385 KATLIATAAI
+385 KATLIAISAIERVALLAKQVREYVQMARALGLATANQIAFNRAALMNPYTAI
-395 RESVETVKHT
+395 AGAIAAVVGGLVLFSTSTKEAEENMIGIARANKRASEEYETQADKVKTLTDILNDSNAAYESRKKALNDLQDIIPGYNAQLTTEGQIINDNTTAIKDYLT
-405 EEAAELYKLLAAEQ
+405 QLEKQIRLKAAQEELEEAYREKRKLE
-419 QAQISK
+419 
-425 KGLAKTSAEYYA
+425 
-437 MVKAETAASVQAA
+437 
-450 QSALT
+450 
-455 KARADVTA
+455 
-463 SNQAVAARRAEYIA
+463 
-477 AKQLEAQ
+477 KQLKSEQ
-484 RLTELT
+484 DELT
-490 AISTTGTAKQTE
+490 AAQQYNSLVARPAIQSKIGTSGMQAIAAGAGSGVMKDTAGIQYRISQTQDSIKSVTNAITDLNSEITTTSIAVDNASSKTAGNTTTTKTY
-502 AAQRKLAA
+502 AAQVKETAETIKRLRSELADLRAGKGNAPDPAA
-510 AETQRESAAIAFQS
+510 AI
-524 ATRDFN
+524 
-530 TKKTAV
+530 
-536 ETAAR
+536 
-541 TANTTATAVNTAAQT
+541 
-556 ANATATGFLTVAK
+556 
-569 TRLAAVAA
+569 
-577 RLNAVIMANPYA
+577 I
-589 LAAAAA
+589 
-595 VAFGYGLYKLITY
+595 
-608 QTEAE
+608 
-613 KAQKRFNE
+613 
-621 ATEEFEKSSTSE
+621 
-633 IAVLNIMFSR
+633 
-643 LNKAKEGTDEYRAAK
+643 AKE
-658 EAIQKKYGDY
+658 
-668 LSKMG
+668 
-673 DEVRLLKDTTL
+673 
-684 AQKELTTAILETARA
+684 KELKEARA
-699 RAQEKFIQQE
+699 RYKT
-709 SDAASEKQVAALR
+709 L
-722 QIREKLIKEKG
+722 L
-733 ENVGEAIYGQ
+733 YG
-743 IKSMLV
+743 
-749 AYQNDPQDRDGK
+749 D
-761 KYTEYV
+761 
-767 KLLREN
+767 
-773 GLGDDIGYGRLFT
+773 
-786 SAYGEYVNSVQ
+786 
-797 RLLKAQQDAD
+797 
-807 AYFGAPQSNEEDQT
+807 ED
-821 TFDATTTSLQQLMTR
+821 
-836 LPKVREELAAL
+836 
-847 KNAEKPDAAAIAAKE
+847 
-862 QEIKQIKDQTE
+862 
-873 ARERELSVIKDVKAQ
+873 
-888 IEALQKQQLDYGKDD
+888 
-903 EEYKSLEARIKYLK
+903 
-917 TKLPLTDGQ
+917 
-926 IGKTVSR
+926 GKTVTR
-933 QSKYDEQI
+933 QTKYDEQI
-941 RQEAIQ
+941 HQEAIQ

-958 VQQARIDAMKD
+958 VQQARIDAKKD
-969 GIDKVLAQN
+969 GIDKILAQN
-978 ELNHKRELS
+978 ELNHKRELLN
-987 DIERQKQDLLKAIQ
+987 IERQKQDLLKAIQ

-1014 WEKKGLKFTP
+1014 WEKQGLKFTP
-1024 KTTELPQDVT
+1024 KTTELPQDVS
-1034 ELFMAMT
+1034 ELFTAMT
-1041 TASNAKSVKTNQQ
+1041 TASNAKSIKSNKQ

-1067 QSRTKITEEYE
+1067 QSRTKITEEYD

-1110 ALTAVDEQFAQREET
+1110 ALNAVDEQFAQREET
-1125 YQAWMNAIGNMTLR
+1125 YQAWMTAIGNMTLR
-1139 QLQQILQQAEQELE
+1139 QLQQILQQAEQELA
-1153 ALEKSGTADDK
+1153 ALENSGTADDK
-1164 QLSVARSKVTA
+1164 QLSAARAKVTV

-1213 ESIGDAVGGAAG
+1213 ESIGDAVGGTAG
-1225 EIIGTAGTVLTSTL
+1225 EIIETAGTVLTSTL
-1239 SMINGIVTLTTA
+1239 SMINGIVQLTTA
-1251 STTGMQTAALASATA
+1251 STTGMQTAALASSTA

-1280 SAALS
+1280 SAAMS
-1285 IATAIIGLFNNDEK
+1285 IATTIIGLFNNDER
-1299 YQEEIEKLQ
+1299 YQKEIEKLQ

-1318 DNADVVRLQNNT
+1318 DNADVVRLQANT
-1330 ENALGRVKRIYNE
+1330 ENALNRVKRVYAE
-1343 TAQEVLS
+1343 TTQEVLK
-1350 LHATTNRYASM
+1350 LHATTNRYASV

-1366 GQAIYKSE
+1366 GRAIYQSE
-1374 ILRKSTE
+1374 ILRKSVE

-1386 YANIKYSADKALGSA
+1386 YANIKYSADKALGAA
-1401 KYDEAKDKLRNIAE
+1401 KYDEAKEKLRNIAE

-1430 KKTDHGKIVDW
+1430 KKTDHGKIADW

-1456 NDLVEDII
+1456 NELVEDII

-1493 RDKVNEVVADVIRR
+1493 RDKVNEIVADVIRR
-1507 MLIQRFLEEPLGDV
+1507 MLIQRFLEEPLGDI
-1521 FDKYKEKWFKEGNF
+1521 FDRYKEKWFKDGNF
-1535 AGIDEII
+1535 VGIDEII
-1542 ASMGGFASDLN
+1542 ASMGGFANDLN
-1553 SVGDDFKEIWD
+1553 AVGQDFQEIWD

-1592 SQESVD
+1592 SQED
-1598 ELNGRATAMQ
+1598 IGDLRGRATAIQ

-1623 NSSLI
+1623 NCSLI

-1642 ARLEHIESDMSSI
+1642 ARLEHIEDDM
-1655 KSTVSDMALKGL
+1655 KAVKTTVNDIALKGL
-1667 KMKK
+1667 KLKK